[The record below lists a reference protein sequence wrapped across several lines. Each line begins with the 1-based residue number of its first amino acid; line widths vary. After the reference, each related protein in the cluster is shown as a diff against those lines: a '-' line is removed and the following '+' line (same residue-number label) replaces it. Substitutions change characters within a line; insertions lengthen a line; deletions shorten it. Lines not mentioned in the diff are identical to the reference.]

1 MAEKMISANEFLT
14 ELENEYEQAQKALKE
29 IDMMLDQSQAELS
42 KLIQRNTSASSHLQ
56 QIQNQFDTIPRSDI
70 RQAYNSALDSQ
81 QRMLV
86 MRSQLE
92 KLQNDQSNLK
102 RKVLLIDQ
110 IRQFFPDQPLLNKSA
125 QISSSG
131 SFGSGDGLS
140 VLEMMINSQETE
152 RQRLSRQMH
161 DGPAQALSNFIVQT
175 EIAARLF
182 EIDKEKAKNELEN
195 LKGAA
200 MSTFQKV
207 RNFISELRPMMLDDL
222 GLFPTIKKYVEII
235 KDQYGVDVNL
245 TINGQDRRFEPF
257 LEVMV
262 FRALQELMGNAV
274 RHNQD
279 QPVKVQI
286 TTQIALDDNQI
297 KIAVSDNGKGFNQ
310 NESSSTTGLGLK
322 LIRDR
327 VEMLGGFYDI
337 DTAEGQGCRVSLTIP
352 IISSESE

>member
-1 MAEKMISANEFLT
+1 MAENIVNVNEFLT
-14 ELENEYEQAQKALKE
+14 EIDNEYEHAQKTLKE

-42 KLIQRNTSASSHLQ
+42 KLIKRNTSASSHLQ
-56 QIQNQFDTIPRSDI
+56 QIQNQFDTTPRSDI

-92 KLQNDQSNLK
+92 KLQNDQANL
-102 RKVLLIDQ
+102 RKLILLIDQ
-110 IRQFFPDQPLLNKSA
+110 TRQFFPDQPLLNKPGKTGSA
-125 QISSSG
+125 G
-131 SFGSGDGLS
+131 STGTEDAFSM
-140 VLEMMINSQETE
+140 LEMMINSQETE

-182 EIDKEKAKNELEN
+182 EIDKERARTELEN

-222 GLFPTIKKYVEII
+222 GLIPTIKKYKEIFMDQHGVE
-235 KDQYGVDVNL
+235 VNL
-245 TINGQDRRFEPF
+245 SINGHDRRFEPF

-274 RHNQD
+274 RHNHD

-286 TTQIALDDNQI
+286 NTQIALDENQI
-297 KIAVSDNGKGFNQ
+297 KIAVSDNGKGFNPD
-310 NESSSTTGLGLK
+310 EVSTGLGLK

-327 VEMLGGFYDI
+327 IEILGGFYDI
-337 DTAEGQGCRVSLTIP
+337 DTAVGQGCRVSLTIP
-352 IISSESE
+352 IVSSEFE